1 MEAVAALAQAGVP
14 APVLGRAAMAV
25 AADLTLASPAAAL
38 AREKVVLAAAA
49 GAVPAKAPAAAVK
62 VNN

>member
-1 MEAVAALAQAGVP
+1 
-14 APVLGRAAMAV
+14 MAV
-25 AADLTLASPAAAL
+25 AADLTPASPAAAL